1 MDSYRIYLV
10 DDHSIMREGLKHILT
25 TRDDLEVIGESGDGR
40 KALTEIDSLKPDLV
54 LLDISLP
61 SMSGVEIARELKKYN
76 PETSILILS
85 RHDNE
90 EYVEQLLKTGIHGYV
105 LKDDAGEDLL
115 RAVDAIRKGETYLS
129 SRITSRLMAGFTHNK
144 KEEGQQS
151 IFQTLTPRER
161 EVLQLVA
168 EGLST
173 EQIATQLR
181 ISPRTA
187 KVHRQNIMKKLDLH
201 KVADLVKYAI
211 RTGLV
216 EG

>member
-1 MDSYRIYLV
+1 MSKYKIYLV
-10 DDHSIMREGLKHILT
+10 DDHSILREGLKHILS
-25 TRDDLEVIGESGDGR
+25 TRDDLEVIGEAGDGR
-40 KALTEIDSLKPDLV
+40 KALEEIDKLNPDLV

-61 SMSGVEIARELKKYN
+61 SMSGVEIARDLRKYS
-76 PETSILILS
+76 PEVSILILS

-90 EYVEQLLKTGIHGYV
+90 EYVEQLLKTGINGYV

-129 SRITSRLMAGFTHNK
+129 SRITSKLMAGFSHK
-144 KEEGQQS
+144 KEDGHQS

-161 EVLQLVA
+161 EVLQLIA

-173 EQIATQLR
+173 EQIAAQLR

-211 RTGLV
+211 RSGLV